1 MNVLFLDMDGVLNNS
16 YLTRK
21 WFDKRYLEYEDKK
34 LDFNNDYE
42 LWDKIRKEFNEM
54 TCQGK
59 EYIFPELANRLNEVI
74 EKVDLKIIWS
84 STWRLLPEYKD
95 IENAREMLKRHGIN
109 GDALIEYTG
118 HNDYIHRDHAYR
130 ARIDEILS
138 FVEKNDLGI
147 SKKDKL
153 GAIDDLNLKS
163 LEKYGIK
170 FFQTEMEF
178 GLTEEIKN
186 NMIDYYLK

>member
-1 MNVLFLDMDGVLNNS
+1 
-16 YLTRK
+16 
-21 WFDKRYLEYEDKK
+21 
-34 LDFNNDYE
+34 
-42 LWDKIRKEFNEM
+42 
-54 TCQGK
+54 
-59 EYIFPELANRLNEVI
+59 
-74 EKVDLKIIWS
+74 
-84 STWRLLPEYKD
+84 
-95 IENAREMLKRHGIN
+95 MLKRHGIN
-109 GDALIEYTG
+109 GNALIGYTG

-186 NMIDYYLK
+186 DMINYYSK